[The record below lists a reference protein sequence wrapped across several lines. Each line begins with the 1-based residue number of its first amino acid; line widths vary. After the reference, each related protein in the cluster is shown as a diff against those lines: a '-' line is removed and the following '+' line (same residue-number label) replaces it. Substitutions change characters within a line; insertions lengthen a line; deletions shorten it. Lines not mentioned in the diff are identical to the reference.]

1 MINDFKTNRTAK
13 LYCDFRKRII
23 NNQSNKSGKIFV
35 ISNIAKAFR
44 AVLPA
49 NNKFK
54 IRPVHSLPHA
64 LPFLIIFSLIFTLQT
79 GLYSQQNRLKLTL
92 EDAIELARKQSPDAL
107 MAKHKFRASYWQY
120 RSYQAKYLPSL
131 SLNGNLPYFN
141 KSISKTSTGEG
152 SFFSKYNE
160 NSLSAGLSLTQQIGL
175 TGGNISV
182 NTGFERLDNFIQNST
197 SYNAT
202 LLNIAFRQPLIKYNS
217 FRWERMLEPMLYEEA
232 RRGYIEDMEQVSVN
246 ATNLFF
252 NLLSAQI
259 QNNIAGINEANYDTI
274 YKIAQGR
281 FNLGKIAE
289 NDLLQLELQY
299 LRASSSVKEAALDL
313 ENQQFRFR
321 SYLRLKEDTEIEL
334 VIPVVQNYFT
344 VDASRAVTEARTNSS
359 TALAF
364 TRRLTEAA
372 SQVAQAKYQGR
383 FDAELFALYGLS
395 NDAQYIEYLNDNP
408 SDQQHFE
415 LGISLP
421 ILDWGVAKGKIKMAQ
436 SNQEIV
442 KTTVEQEQIDFNQEV
457 FLKVSRFNMQYE
469 QVLISAKAD
478 TVAQKGYDIT
488 KARYLIGRITIT
500 DLNIAQAESDNSKSN
515 FISALGTYW
524 RNYYDLR
531 RMTLFDWEKNVPL
544 IVDYKELL

>member
-1 MINDFKTNRTAK
+1 
-13 LYCDFRKRII
+13 
-23 NNQSNKSGKIFV
+23 
-35 ISNIAKAFR
+35 
-44 AVLPA
+44 
-49 NNKFK
+49 
-54 IRPVHSLPHA
+54 
-64 LPFLIIFSLIFTLQT
+64 
-79 GLYSQQNRLKLTL
+79 
-92 EDAIELARKQSPDAL
+92 
-107 MAKHKFRASYWQY
+107 
-120 RSYQAKYLPSL
+120 
-131 SLNGNLPYFN
+131 
-141 KSISKTSTGEG
+141 
-152 SFFSKYNE
+152 
-160 NSLSAGLSLTQQIGL
+160 
-175 TGGNISV
+175 
-182 NTGFERLDNFIQNST
+182 
-197 SYNAT
+197 
-202 LLNIAFRQPLIKYNS
+202 
-217 FRWERMLEPMLYEEA
+217 MLEPMLYEEA
-232 RRGYIEDMEQVSVN
+232 RRGYIEDIEQVSVN

-344 VDASRAVTEARTNSS
+344 VDASRAVAEARTNSS